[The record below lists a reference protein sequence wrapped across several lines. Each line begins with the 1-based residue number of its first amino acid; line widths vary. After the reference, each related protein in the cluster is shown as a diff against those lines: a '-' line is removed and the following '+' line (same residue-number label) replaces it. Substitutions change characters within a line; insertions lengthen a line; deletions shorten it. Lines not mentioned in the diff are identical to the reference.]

1 MGRELLACSF
11 FVVLNNDRP
20 QNGEMMMTALEDK
33 LRKYAELIVK
43 VGVNIQPGQEV
54 FITASIDMAL
64 LVRLVASKAY
74 ETGASNVH
82 VDWSD
87 EVLSR
92 LKYEKAADDV
102 FTQFPEFETVKRN
115 AFVQKGAAFISIIS
129 PNPDLLKGIDSKRIG
144 NYQKASGQGLAEF
157 RRAIQADKVSWT
169 VVAASTKDWAVK
181 VFPEVAEEQAIEQLW
196 EAIFTSV
203 RLNTEDPVK
212 AWENHN
218 ALLHAKSDKLNGKK
232 FVKLQYRAPGTEL
245 SIELPEKHIWV
256 AASSTNVDNVPFM
269 ANMPTEEVFTVPL
282 KTGVD
287 GYVSSTKPLS
297 YGGNIIDRFKLTFEG
312 GRIVKVEAEQGQ
324 DILQQLVDTDE
335 GSHYLGEVALVPHE
349 SPISQS
355 NVLFFNTLFDENASN
370 HLAIGSGYAFNVE
383 GGKHMSPEE
392 LAASGVNASI
402 AHVDFM
408 IGSAEMDIDG
418 VQADGTVEPIFRQGN
433 WAI

>member
-1 MGRELLACSF
+1 MTT
-11 FVVLNNDRP
+11 LNE
-20 QNGEMMMTALEDK
+20 QLE
-33 LRKYAELIVK
+33 KYAELIVRI
-43 VGVNIQPGQEV
+43 GVNVQENQEV
-54 FITASIDMAL
+54 FITGSVEMAT
-64 LVRLVASKAY
+64 LVRLVAGKAY
-74 ETGASNVH
+74 EAGASNVH
-82 VDWSD
+82 VDWID
-87 EVLSR
+87 ETLSR

-102 FTQFPEFETVKRN
+102 FTRFPEWETAKRN
-115 AFVQKGAAFISIIS
+115 AFVANGAAFISIIS

-169 VVAASTKDWAVK
+169 VVAASTKDWALK
-181 VFPEVAEEQAIEQLW
+181 VFPNSDSEQHAVDQLW
-196 EAIFTSV
+196 EAIFKSV
-203 RLNTEDPVK
+203 RLNAPDPVK
-212 AWENHN
+212 AWEEHN
-218 ALLHAKSDKLNGKK
+218 ATLHHKSDILNEKH
-232 FVKLQYRAPGTEL
+232 FRTLRYTAPGTEL
-245 SIELPEKHIWV
+245 TIDLPEKHIWV
-256 AASSTNVDNVPFM
+256 AASSTNANNIPFM
-269 ANMPTEEVFTVPL
+269 ANMPTEEVFTVPE
-282 KTGVD
+282 KTGVN

-297 YGGNIIDRFKLTFEG
+297 HGGNIIDGFKITFEK
-312 GRIVKVEAEQGQ
+312 GRIVRAEAEKGQ

-392 LAASGVNASI
+392 LASNGVNSSI
-402 AHVDFM
+402 THVDFM

-418 VQADGTVEPIFRQGN
+418 VQADGTVVPVFRKGN